1 MPRPKKN
8 SKQKELKSSLNTR
21 SKRETNAKKIAD
33 WMRINYDTYSRDER
47 LKYIQKRLKVGE
59 SMALQYHTDARKI
72 LKGELTIVGNENSTI
87 KKKGTPSI
95 SMTFNPMEEVKKN
108 FDFLKYITNNNS
120 YEAKYKNS
128 AAKELVRMNDK
139 FSGIIKVMDDTRLE
153 ERLFKILK
161 EIADRLKVPSERKQ
175 LQPDIDRLK
184 EHPDMWMPFDQSF
197 AFDESINDCLAV
209 FVTNRNATGKA
220 IATKIQAVEMMN
232 RVLEN
237 PSYRISRVD
246 DTHICRSA
254 VKRMCAVFGLR
265 EFQTKKCENMVLG
278 GYWRPFQKRWIQDR
292 SRQKIVEKSRRTGYT
307 FASSFEWNLEALEF
321 DGDVGIWISRSE
333 KLAKQFS
340 KNYLML
346 WTRVVNCL
354 VEKDYIPARSITA
367 GEVVYPNGHQLI
379 MASSNPDAVAG
390 FGGKI
395 GLDEYALNPNA
406 EQLYDI
412 AAPAIMYGDRLQVI
426 STHRGRGQFY
436 HFVQDAKER
445 GSKWSYHRANIKD
458 AIADGIVQV
467 VNNEKIRKGMPP
479 STNEEFYNEVRSTC
493 RSEAAFLQEYMC
505 QPADDIDAV
514 LSYDLIRSCVKPSEK
529 IIGKDTNGRQ
539 YFGYDFG
546 MTVNPSCMIRLE
558 ETKDEKLVVREY
570 KFMKE
575 KRFNHQKRLA
585 SLMMDKCHR
594 GAMDAGAQGAQM
606 AQEMES
612 EYKDKFEGVML
623 TGVTMRSEIAN
634 LVWRF
639 FDEGKIVIPDE
650 DDVIEHLFAIK
661 KEEREGQQTR
671 IYSEATSNKDDH
683 ADFFWALGLA
693 LYSHGGYVSSDI
705 GIRRLPNAMRR
716 QAVSNSIMNFY

>member
-1 MPRPKKN
+1 MPRRKKN
-8 SKQKELKSSLNTR
+8 NRRQQDLKTSLNTQTLRQKR
-21 SKRETNAKKIAD
+21 SARIAD
-33 WMRINYDTYSRDER
+33 YFRDRYNSMSREERI
-47 LKYIQKRLKVGE
+47 KYIMHYYKVGE
-59 SMALQYHTDARKI
+59 SMAKIYHTDARRI
-72 LKGELTIVGNENSTI
+72 LGSELHVVTGDDKSKEKEIG
-87 KKKGTPSI
+87 I
-95 SMTFNPMEEVKKN
+95 SFNPMEEVKKN
-108 FDFLKYITNNNS
+108 FDFLKYITTSPN

-153 ERLFKILK
+153 ERLYKILK
-161 EIADRLKVPSERKQ
+161 EIADRLKVPCEREQ
-175 LQPDIDRLK
+175 LKPDIDRLK
-184 EHPDMWMPFDQSF
+184 QFPDMWMPFDQSF

-340 KNYLML
+340 KKYLML

-354 VEKDYIPARSITA
+354 VEKDYISARAVTA

-379 MASSNPDAVAG
+379 MASSNPDSVAG

-395 GLDEYALNPNA
+395 GLDEYALNPSA
-406 EQLYDI
+406 EMLYDI
-412 AAPAIMYGDRLQVI
+412 AAPAIMYGDRLQII

-436 HFVQDAKER
+436 HFVQDAKEK
-445 GSKWSYHRANIKD
+445 GSQWSYHRANIKD

-479 STNEEFYNEVRSTC
+479 ISEQEFYDEVRTSC

-514 LSYDLIRSCVKPSEK
+514 LSYDLIRSCVAPPSSILNK
-529 IIGKDTNGRQ
+529 DGKGRQ

-558 ETKDEKLVVREY
+558 ETKDSKLVVREY

-585 SLMMDKCHR
+585 TLMMDKCHR

-612 EYKDKFEGVML
+612 EYDSKFEGVML

-639 FDEGKIVIPDE
+639 FDEGRIVIPDE

-661 KEEREGQQTR
+661 KEEREGSQPK
-671 IYSEATSNKDDH
+671 IYSETTSNKDDH

-693 LYSHGGYVSSDI
+693 LYAHGGYVSTEI

-716 QAVSNSIMNFY
+716 EAMSSSIMNFY